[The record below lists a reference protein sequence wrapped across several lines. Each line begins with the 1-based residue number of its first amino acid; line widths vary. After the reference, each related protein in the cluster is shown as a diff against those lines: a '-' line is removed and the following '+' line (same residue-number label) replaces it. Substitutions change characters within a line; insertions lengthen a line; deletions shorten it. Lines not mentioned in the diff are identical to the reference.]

1 MATRNKFNSPFVASA
16 FLMATSAIGPGFLT
30 QTALF
35 THQLMASFGFVIL
48 ISILLDLGAQINI
61 WRILVVS
68 KKRAQDVANYVFPG
82 AGYLLT
88 AAIVL
93 GGLAFNIGNLAGT
106 GLGLEILTGLDPKT
120 GAAISAAII
129 VAIFIS
135 RKAMQWMDG
144 VAKIMGI
151 VMIVLTLYVV
161 IIAKPPLW
169 EALLRTFDPGKTDLK
184 AIIILVGGTVGGYI
198 SFAGGHRLIDSGVSG
213 VDALP
218 AVTRAATG
226 AILLASVMRVLL
238 FLAALGV
245 LSGGKTPDLN
255 NPAASV
261 FELAAGRVGYLIFG
275 VVMWCA
281 AITSVIGSAYT
292 SVSFL
297 KTVHPKLPSIEGRL
311 VIAFVLISALIFILI
326 GQPVKI
332 LLAAGFVNG
341 FILPFALGLMLIAV
355 YKKKLIGDYRHPVL
369 FTVIGVLVV
378 VLTTWMSI
386 RALMML

>member
-1 MATRNKFNSPFVASA
+1 MPTRKKLNSPFVASA

-48 ISILLDLGAQINI
+48 ISLLLDLGAQINI
-61 WRILVVS
+61 WRILAVS
-68 KKRAQDVANYVFPG
+68 KKRAQDIANYVFPG

-106 GLGLEILTGLDPKT
+106 GLGLEILAGISPTS

-129 VAIFIS
+129 VAIFLS
-135 RKAMQWMDG
+135 KKAMQWMDEI
-144 VAKIMGI
+144 AKIMGI
-151 VMIVLTLYVV
+151 VMILLTLYVV
-161 IIAKPPLW
+161 IIAKPPLL
-169 EALLRTFDPGKTDLK
+169 EALLRSVDPAKTDLK
-184 AIIILVGGTVGGYI
+184 AIVILVGGTVGGYI

-213 VDALP
+213 MEALP

-226 AILLASVMRVLL
+226 AILLASIMRVLL

-261 FELAAGRVGYLIFG
+261 FELAAGRAGYLIFG

-297 KTVHPKLPSIEGRL
+297 KTIHPKLPAVEGRL

-332 LLAAGFVNG
+332 LLAAGFING
-341 FILPFALGLMLIAV
+341 FILPFALSLMLIAV
-355 YKKKLIGDYRHPVL
+355 YKKKLVGDYRHPVL
-369 FTVIGVLVV
+369 FTLIGILVV
-378 VLTTWMSI
+378 VLTTWMGI
-386 RALMML
+386 RALMTL